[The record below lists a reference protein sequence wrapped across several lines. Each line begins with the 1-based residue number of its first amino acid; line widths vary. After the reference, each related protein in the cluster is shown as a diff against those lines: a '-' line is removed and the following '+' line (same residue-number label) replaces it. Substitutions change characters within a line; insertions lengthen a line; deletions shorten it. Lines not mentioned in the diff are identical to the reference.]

1 MEFHT
6 ALQRFASFLLLS
18 PRGAYLYH
26 HSTTLF
32 FWTTR
37 NLQGAWFRRY
47 KQAIGKLKVYAT
59 LNVSAATTG
68 VGPLHCIIDE
78 VSEKNHTRDI
88 EFHLRGLEVD

>member
-1 MEFHT
+1 MEHVFT
-6 ALQRFASFLLLS
+6 ITQQRFSF
-18 PRGAYLYH
+18 G
-26 HSTTLF
+26 
-32 FWTTR
+32 
-37 NLQGAWFRRY
+37 LQEIFRVIGSDAN
-47 KQAIGKLKVYAT
+47 KQAIGKLEVYAT